1 MTTLQYLM
9 LDLVVILAA
18 AHLCGTAAKR
28 LGQPRVIGE
37 IAAGLLL
44 GPTAL
49 GHLAGDAVFPAES
62 IPALK
67 ILAAVGLTLFMF
79 IVGMELDHRVMRGR
93 ARVVT
98 GLALGSTLLPL
109 ALGCALAVRIAP
121 GYADGATLPFVLFVG
136 VAVSATAFPVL
147 ARILADRGMQR
158 TLIGGIALSAA
169 AVIDIIA
176 YSLLS
181 LAVALNSAAGNEAW
195 RLLLVPVYV
204 AVLFTV
210 VRPLLRRTITAAEP
224 LPWLFVGLFASALAA
239 EWLQIHYIFGAFA
252 FGVAMPRDE
261 AFLHRLRQR
270 LEPAVILLLP
280 VFFAVTGLTVD
291 LTDLRMGEFGLLGV
305 ILAISVFGKVAGGYG
320 SARLFGIPHRDSAT
334 LGALVNT
341 RGLTELVILSVGLE
355 QGLINAELY
364 AMLVVMALVTTAM
377 TGPLLSAFHPTGK
390 APDRPPTPA
399 PRREAAR
406 TAAAEH
412 RVEHVPA
419 PRRAAPATEPSGPE

>member
-1 MTTLQYLM
+1 MTLFQYLF
-9 LDLVVILAA
+9 LDLVIILAA
-18 AHLCGTAAKR
+18 AHVLGAAAVR

-44 GPTAL
+44 GPTVL
-49 GHLAGDAVFPAES
+49 GHLAGDAVFPTES
-62 IPALK
+62 IPGLK

-79 IVGMELDHRVMRGR
+79 VVGMELDHRVMRGR

-98 GLALGSTLLPL
+98 GLAVGSTLLPL
-109 ALGCALAVRIAP
+109 ALGCAFAFHIAP
-121 GYADGATLPFVLFVG
+121 AYAHGDTLPFVLFVG

-169 AVIDIIA
+169 AAIDIVA
-176 YSLLS
+176 YTLLS
-181 LAVALNSAAGNEAW
+181 VAVALDTASGNEAW

-204 AVLFTV
+204 GVLFTA
-210 VRPLLRRTITAAEP
+210 VRPLLRRALNTAEP
-224 LPWLFVGLFASALAA
+224 LPWLFVGLFASAFAA

-252 FGVAMPRDE
+252 FGVVMPRDKTL
-261 AFLHRLRQR
+261 LHRLRQR
-270 LEPAVILLLP
+270 LEPAVLLLLP

-291 LTDLRMGEFGLLGV
+291 LTALRLDEIGVLGV
-305 ILAISVFGKVAGGYG
+305 IMAISVVGKVAGGYG

-355 QGLINAELY
+355 QGLIGVDLY
-364 AMLVVMALVTTAM
+364 AMLLVMALVTTAM
-377 TGPLLSAFHPTGK
+377 TGPLISLFTPTPDGPRRRPPGTQTGPAQHPTLH
-390 APDRPPTPA
+390 
-399 PRREAAR
+399 EATRGGSAQ
-406 TAAAEH
+406 
-412 RVEHVPA
+412 
-419 PRRAAPATEPSGPE
+419 